1 MHTMGR
7 SKAIE
12 LKPLNEWNDI
22 ARIETSRVG
31 ADQALVS
38 WQWKSNSTKPPA
50 IQEEL
55 YMQILPAI
63 SEEEERRRVVDIVFS
78 RILSSTVVNLKE
90 NDEFT
95 PVHTS
100 ENGQRIQFAITN
112 DEQTACKKVIRL
124 IPNYTYEV
132 SLGVVTSERFVQK
145 SNVSRIRLGFVV
157 LDVTGSGELCKSSG
171 RKGRRE
177 LHLGQ
182 NALLSKKKQKNIAR
196 HLSGGKA
203 EVRPDSHNDS
213 HLIVAQWQNK
223 YSSMK
228 EKTPAG
234 TGSNEEEMNSSWL
247 HIPGLSVTAL
257 DMEDLEPKYHRCFK
271 TYGYRDQ
278 FESSSAVA
286 ELMTE
291 LSEVG
296 TISQIKSLPQKHL
309 WILSS
314 SHGWEASD
322 STQLGDL
329 LGSLLLDLGASR
341 EEAEVV
347 TKASQLTKSES
358 GRGCRPFAFVG
369 VTPVS
374 STTAFC
380 MPAWKKNHYSEAQIK
395 IALSF
400 DDSHWF
406 PAFKYVSSGEHWEVW
421 TAPAMEDHTGPKFQR
436 VRTSKDLKLRRNHII
451 IDELEEI
458 CKYFAPQDAT
468 TIPFDLTTFLQIVFD
483 MIEGYGHGNSD
494 ACVNAKQS
502 NKIEYEVHDSAITS
516 PQAFSK
522 AVASLSTQ
530 LESVLTK
537 LSQKYSIASQLVE
550 AGVVEFLCS
559 RMAIHKG
566 KDKERIMNSLWLL
579 ISLTCKEPC
588 VVQSP
593 RQYSAED
600 CQMLLDFSKA
610 AQPRLLPE
618 VFRRGG
624 VTAVIQNFE
633 TCWTEASNFANY
645 QMLHRMS
652 IFMLQVAE
660 MKTSMLRMSF
670 SYDWVGAREVHLI
683 NALESQLPTK
693 ANGIVCPTGKV
704 VVADVIYVPN
714 HWEPEKNQAWG
725 PGWASS
731 GELLGFSE
739 DSLDKF
745 KGCVVLVPAASD
757 RKMHCATILQSCRL
771 VWLASVAGA
780 VGVIFVWPGPTVQQI
795 HPNLNFAQHSEIP
808 SYILPQ
814 SKEMANI
821 CKSQTAELVAAA
833 LVEHSTDL
841 EHFLKQDIF
850 EEEKLT
856 SVARHIGSQFHLC
869 LKNILNF
876 KPKVHEDPKRPI
888 RILSLDG
895 GGVKGLSTIYMLKQ
909 LLDRI
914 KEEVEGDKEKLDSNG
929 LSSFFDLIVGTSAG
943 GIISLGMGSGMSL
956 DNIEAFYN
964 DSVHEIFAS
973 KDSYWEQL
981 QRGPGASAARRLR
994 EIITREWPERSSCS
1008 MSADSPICSIPFHQ
1022 PKENLHSLPGVG
1034 MLTTLVSREPSRTC
1048 MFKSYHSNS
1057 DLSMPYLPAVHRATI
1072 LQSIRATS
1080 AAPYYLEEMLCHFD
1094 ICTGEFFPGDMDIN
1108 IGATDSISESV
1119 FHLEPVYAT
1128 YRFVDGAIQVNNPT
1142 CAAIIEARSLYR
1154 DHPLIV
1160 VSLGTGSGLPRLP
1173 IKTFPSGI
1181 GVVLQNLISSTADVS
1196 LSDAQAEHMLTGK
1209 DTYFRFCPSGDVYN
1223 CDMGTNDKKIIE
1235 EILAETGN
1243 YVKSPVVQH
1252 KLRTLV
1258 SLLCNIQEEDKITC

>member
-1 MHTMGR
+1 
-7 SKAIE
+7 
-12 LKPLNEWNDI
+12 
-22 ARIETSRVG
+22 VG
-31 ADQALVS
+31 ADQALVQWS
-38 WQWKSNSTKPPA
+38 WKSNIKPPA

-90 NDEFT
+90 SDDFS

-100 ENGQRIQFAITN
+100 ENGQRIQWPITN
-112 DEQTACKKVIRL
+112 DEQKECKKVLRL

-171 RKGRRE
+171 RKEKRRE

-182 NALLSKKKQKNIAR
+182 NALLSKKKHQMTPSYQKRN
-196 HLSGGKA
+196 LSGQGLAA
-203 EVRPDSHNDS
+203 EVGQPDSHNEP
-213 HLIVAQWQNK
+213 LIVAQWQLSN
-223 YSSMK
+223 MK
-228 EKTPAG
+228 EKQPPAG
-234 TGSNEEEMNSSWL
+234 SSDEGFSSSWL

-271 TYGYRDQ
+271 TYGYRDD

-309 WILSS
+309 WVLTS
-314 SHGWEASD
+314 SHGWEAKG

-341 EEAEVV
+341 EEAEAV
-347 TKASQLTKSES
+347 TNASQLMKSES

-380 MPAWKKNHYSEAQIK
+380 MPIWQKNHYAEAHIK

-400 DDSHWF
+400 DDRNWF
-406 PAFKYVSSGEHWEVW
+406 PAFKLCAEHWEVW
-421 TAPAMEDHTGPKFQR
+421 TAQPVEDKTGAKFQR

-458 CKYFAPQDAT
+458 CKYFAPNDAT

-483 MIEGYGHGNSD
+483 MIEGYGHGNNDRD
-494 ACVNAKQS
+494 ASGGADATSQS

-522 AVASLSTQ
+522 AVASLSMQ

-537 LSQKYSIASQLVE
+537 LLQKYRIASQLVE

-566 KDKERIMNSLWLL
+566 KEKDNERIMSSLWLL
-579 ISLTCKEPC
+579 ISLTSKEPC

-618 VFRRGG
+618 LYRRGG
-624 VTAVIQNFE
+624 VTAVLQHFE
-633 TCWTEASNFANY
+633 SCWTEASHFANY

-660 MKTSMLRMSF
+660 MKTLMLRISF
-670 SYDWVGAREVHLI
+670 SYDWVGAREVHLV

-693 ANGIVCPTGKV
+693 TRGIACPTGKV
-704 VVADVIYVPN
+704 VVADVLYVHN
-714 HWEPEKNQAWG
+714 QSEPEKNQSWG

-731 GELLGFSE
+731 GELLGFSQ
-739 DSLDKF
+739 DSLKKF
-745 KGCVVLVPAASD
+745 KGCLVLLPAASNW
-757 RKMHCATILQSCRL
+757 KKHCATMLQACRL

-780 VGVIFVWPGPTVQQI
+780 AGVIFVWPGPTIQQI

-808 SYILPQ
+808 SYILPH
-814 SKEMANI
+814 SKEIANL
-821 CKSQTAELVAAA
+821 CKSQTAELTAAA
-833 LVEHSTDL
+833 LVEHSKDIENL
-841 EHFLKQDIF
+841 LMQDIF
-850 EEEKLT
+850 EQEKLT
-856 SVARHIGSQFHLC
+856 PAARHIGSQFYLC
-869 LKNILNF
+869 LKNIVNL
-876 KPKVHEDPKRPI
+876 KPKVHDNPKKKRPI

-895 GGVKGLSTIYMLKQ
+895 GGVKGLSTIFMLKQ
-909 LLDRI
+909 LLECI
-914 KEEVEGDKEKLDSNG
+914 KDKIKSRNKQKSEGSDQ

-994 EIITREWPERSSCS
+994 EIIRNEWPERSCCS
-1008 MSADSPICSIPFHQ
+1008 MSADSPIFSIPFHQ
-1022 PKENLHSLPGVG
+1022 PKKNLDNLPAVG

-1048 MFKSYHSNS
+1048 MFKSYLSNS

-1080 AAPYYLEEMLCHFD
+1080 AAPYYLEEMLCHSD
-1094 ICTGEFFPGDMDIN
+1094 ICTGEFFPGDMDI
-1108 IGATDSISESV
+1108 AADKISETTA

-1128 YRFVDGAIQVNNPT
+1128 YRFVDGAISVNNPT
-1142 CAAIIEARSLYR
+1142 SAAIIEARTIYP
-1154 DHPLIV
+1154 DHPLVV

-1196 LSDAQAEHMLTGK
+1196 LSDAQAEHMLTSK
-1209 DTYFRFCPSGDVYN
+1209 DTYFRFCPCGDVYN

-1235 EILAETGN
+1235 EILAEATN
-1243 YVKSPVVQH
+1243 YIQSTKSQQ
-1252 KLRTLV
+1252 KLKTLV
-1258 SLLCNIQEEDKITC
+1258 SLLCNIQEEDEG